1 MGIGFTGSL
10 AAIIKENLVR
20 GDDPDHF
27 VKRTL
32 KVPIEPDV
40 RAGRRA
46 LLASF
51 CYRFG
56 LTSLASDTPEGSL
69 ARFDAPWLSTPP
81 RSAPRTGQ
89 R

>member
-10 AAIIKENLVR
+10 AAIIQENLVR

-40 RAGRRA
+40 RAGPRA
-46 LLASF
+46 LLASW
-51 CYRFG
+51 YRFG
-56 LTSLASDTPEGSL
+56 RTSLASDTREKGYWRVL
-69 ARFDAPWLSTPP
+69 MHL
-81 RSAPRTGQ
+81 G
-89 R
+89 